1 MTDRFLTR
9 KDLYFTVKDISNII
23 MAWYSKVIME
33 SGSSKST
40 AKTLPVESINLC
52 IKNSSEILTFLI

>member
-23 MAWYSKVIME
+23 MAWYSKVIMK